1 MKSLKYLEVYIEES
15 FLNNQTLT
23 YSDNGFDVSPGVRVM
38 VRVRNRLMV
47 AFVHSVKEP
56 YETTYTVAPID
67 SVLDEV
73 PILNQEL
80 DDLALWM
87 SYEYMSPMIRC
98 LQTILPN
105 KLKPKSSAGTIKTER
120 VLKLTGHLMGADL
133 TPKQRAFLKYLDQNT
148 PLSLKAAR
156 HYYSDYRKLIEKGFV
171 EEFEREVTYQEQFIK
186 ADYLKPTLT
195 PDQIEALNKIKFGVA
210 STYLLHG
217 VTGSGKT
224 EIYLN
229 AAAQVLK
236 EQKQVLIMVPEISL
250 TPQMIQRVSE
260 RFGEDVAIYHSALND
275 QEKYE
280 QYVRVQKQQVKI
292 VIGTRSSI
300 FMPFEHLGLIVM
312 DEEHD
317 SSYKQD
323 QVPMYHTRDIAI
335 KRSQFHN
342 CPLVLG
348 SASPALES
356 YARALKGNYQLL
368 ELNDRINHTFPTVT
382 LVDTRTALYEK
393 QSPYLTHTLLSGIKK
408 RLSAGEQ
415 VILLLNRR
423 GYNTLLK
430 NAKTNEVLLCEHCD
444 VALNY
449 HKDDQTIRCHM
460 CGESYHQ
467 LPLVDGK
474 PPKIIGSGV
483 GTQRLVEELEGIF
496 PKARIAR
503 MDADTTSKKNAHQRI
518 LNDFINHQSDILV
531 GTQMIA
537 KGLDVENVT
546 LVGIVNADATLAYSD
561 YRSVEL
567 TFNMILQAAG
577 RSGRGQYPGEVI
589 IQTSNPDHYAIVCAV
604 NQKYKHFFKQEMEYR
619 KIAGYPPY
627 NYLISLVFLDEVA
640 LKSWR
645 AAEDFQKLL
654 NDQDFQILGPTEL
667 RKLQRKHRTRIIL
680 KGKNLE
686 SMINICNQALQLY
699 RKINGTGV
707 VVDVNPITLE

>member
-23 YSDNGFDVSPGVRVM
+23 YSNNGFNVSPGVRVM

-56 YETTYTVAPID
+56 YETSYRVAPID
-67 SVLDEV
+67 SVLDDV
-73 PILNQEL
+73 PILSEEL
-80 DDLALWM
+80 YDLASWM
-87 SYEYMSPMIRC
+87 SYEYMTPMIRC

-105 KLKPKSSAGTIKTER
+105 KLKPKRSAGTIKTER
-120 VLKLTGHLMGADL
+120 ILSVKSQKDWSVL
-133 TPKQRAFLKYLDQNT
+133 TPKQRAFLKYLQEHST
-148 PLSLKAAR
+148 LTLKDAR
-156 HYYSDYRKLIEKGFV
+156 AYYSDYRKLIDRGFV
-171 EEFEREVTYQEQFIK
+171 EEFEREVAYQPQFVN
-186 ADYLKPTLT
+186 ANYQKPILT
-195 PDQIEALNKIKFGVA
+195 QDQRSALQKIEFGV
-210 STYLLHG
+210 SHTYLLHG

-229 AAAQVLK
+229 AAAKVLK
-236 EQKQVLIMVPEISL
+236 DDKQVLIMVPEISL
-250 TPQMIQRVSE
+250 TPQMIERVSK

-280 QYVRVQKQQVKI
+280 QYVRVQKQEVKI
-292 VIGTRSSI
+292 VVGTRSSI
-300 FMPFEHLGLIVM
+300 FMPFDHLGLIVM

-323 QVPMYHTRDIAI
+323 QIPMYHTRDIAI
-335 KRSQFHN
+335 KRSQYHQ

-356 YARALKGNYQLL
+356 YARALRGKYQLL
-368 ELNDRINHTFPTVT
+368 ELNDRINHMFPSVT
-382 LVDTRTALYEK
+382 LVDTRTALYDK
-393 QSPYLTHTLLSGIKK
+393 QSPYLTQTLINGIHK
-408 RLSAGEQ
+408 RLSQGEQ

-430 NAKTNEVLLCEHCD
+430 NANTDEVLLCEHCD

-460 CGESYHQ
+460 CGEIYHQ
-467 LPLVDGK
+467 LPLVDGR

-483 GTQRLVEELEGIF
+483 GTQRLVEELESIF
-496 PKARIAR
+496 PQARIAR

-518 LNDFINHQSDILV
+518 LNDFIDHQSDILV

-546 LVGIVNADATLAYSD
+546 LVGIVNADATLAYAD

-567 TFNMILQAAG
+567 TFNMLLQASG

-627 NYLISLVFLDEVA
+627 NYLISLVFLDEDP
-640 LKSWR
+640 LKSWQ

-654 NDQDFQILGPTEL
+654 SDQKFQILGPTEL
-667 RKLQRKHRTRIIL
+667 RKLQRKYRTRMIL
-680 KGKNLE
+680 KGKDLD

-707 VVDVNPITLE
+707 VVDVNPMTLE

>member
-1 MKSLKYLEVYIEES
+1 
-15 FLNNQTLT
+15 
-23 YSDNGFDVSPGVRVM
+23 
-38 VRVRNRLMV
+38 
-47 AFVHSVKEP
+47 
-56 YETTYTVAPID
+56 
-67 SVLDEV
+67 
-73 PILNQEL
+73 
-80 DDLALWM
+80 M
-87 SYEYMSPMIRC
+87 S
-98 LQTILPN
+98 
-105 KLKPKSSAGTIKTER
+105 
-120 VLKLTGHLMGADL
+120 H
-133 TPKQRAFLKYLDQNT
+133 
-148 PLSLKAAR
+148 
-156 HYYSDYRKLIEKGFV
+156 
-171 EEFEREVTYQEQFIK
+171 
-186 ADYLKPTLT
+186 
-195 PDQIEALNKIKFGVA
+195 
-210 STYLLHG
+210 TYLLHG

-229 AAAQVLK
+229 AAAKVLK
-236 EQKQVLIMVPEISL
+236 DDKQVLIMVPEISL
-250 TPQMIQRVSE
+250 TPQMIERVSK

-280 QYVRVQKQQVKI
+280 QYVRVQKQEVKI
-292 VIGTRSSI
+292 VVGTRSSI
-300 FMPFEHLGLIVM
+300 FMPFDHLGLIVM

-323 QVPMYHTRDIAI
+323 QIPMYNTRDIAI
-335 KRSQFHN
+335 KRSQYHQ

-356 YARALKGNYQLL
+356 YARALRGKYQLL
-368 ELNDRINHTFPTVT
+368 ELNDRINHMFPSVT
-382 LVDTRTALYEK
+382 LVDTRTALYDK
-393 QSPYLTHTLLSGIKK
+393 QSPYLTQTLINGIHK
-408 RLSAGEQ
+408 RLSQGEQ

-430 NAKTNEVLLCEHCD
+430 NANTDEVLLCEHCD

-460 CGESYHQ
+460 CGEIYHQ
-467 LPLVDGK
+467 LPLVDGR

-483 GTQRLVEELEGIF
+483 GTQRLVEELESIF
-496 PKARIAR
+496 PQARIAR

-518 LNDFINHQSDILV
+518 LNDFIDHQSDILV

-546 LVGIVNADATLAYSD
+546 LVGIVNADATLAYAD

-567 TFNMILQAAG
+567 TFNMLLQASG
-577 RSGRGQYPGEVI
+577 RSGRGQYRGEVI

-604 NQKYKHFFKQEMEYR
+604 TQKYKHFFKQEMEYR

-627 NYLISLVFLDEVA
+627 NYLISLVFLDEDP
-640 LKSWR
+640 LKSWQ

-654 NDQDFQILGPTEL
+654 SDQKFQILGPTEL
-667 RKLQRKHRTRIIL
+667 RKLQRKYRTRMIL
-680 KGKNLE
+680 KGKDLD

-707 VVDVNPITLE
+707 VVDVNPMTLE